1 MTTHGKGTF
10 QGKSWDEVAYDEG
23 EGRPKLS
30 RASVTNVYSGD
41 IEGESTLEYL
51 LAYQDDEAAN
61 FVGIE
66 RITGRVG
73 EKSGSFVLQ
82 QSGTYE
88 AGIAKGNWFV
98 VPGTGTDELTG
109 LRGEGEF
116 EANHDGATFTLDYEI
131 G

>member
-1 MTTHGKGTF
+1 MTTHGTGTF

-30 RASVTNVYSGD
+30 RASVTNVYTGD

-51 LAYQDDEAAN
+51 LAYQNDETAN

-66 RITGRVG
+66 RVNGRIG
-73 EKSGSFVLQ
+73 DKSGSFVLQ

-98 VPGTGTDELTG
+98 VPGTSTGELTG
-109 LRGEGEF
+109 LRGEGGF
-116 EANHDGATFTLDYEI
+116 EANHDGATFTLDYDI